1 MVKVVFIG
9 AGSMAE
15 AIIQG
20 IVESPHLTKLDLWVT
35 NRSDQS
41 RLTAIKE
48 LYSIKISYDL
58 KLLLQDADVVVLAM
72 KPKDAKEAMDD
83 IRSFLKP
90 HQLIISVLAGL
101 SLKFMNGILGE
112 SCAIA
117 RAMPNTSATIQQ
129 SATGIAFNKHVSSE
143 QQGLALSIFTAI
155 GTVTIVDE
163 ERLDVVTGL
172 SGSGP
177 AYIYYVVEAMEQA
190 AVELGMTEAEAKPF
204 ILQTL
209 AGASKMLSTTNKSP
223 KMLRKAITS
232 AGGTTEAGVRKLEQ
246 HHVKEAFKACIKEAT
261 EHSGKLRSQFEQI
274 DKA

>member
-20 IVESPHLTKLDLWVT
+20 IVKTPHLTELDLWVT

-41 RLTAIKE
+41 RLDAIKE

-58 KLLLQDADVVVLAM
+58 QLLLQDADVVVLAM

-83 IRSFLKP
+83 IRPFLKQE
-90 HQLIISVLAGL
+90 QLIISVLAGL
-101 SLKFMNGILGE
+101 SLKFINGILGN
-112 SCAIA
+112 SRAIA

-129 SATGIAFNKHVSSE
+129 SATGIAFNQHVSAK
-143 QQGLALSIFTAI
+143 QQGLALSIFSAI

-177 AYIYYVVEAMEQA
+177 AYIYYVVEAMQQA
-190 AVELGMTEAEAKPF
+190 AVELGMSEAEAKPF
-204 ILQTL
+204 IIQTL
-209 AGASKMLSTTNKSP
+209 AGASQMLSSTNQSP
-223 KMLRKAITS
+223 ELLRKAITS
-232 AGGTTEAGVRKLEQ
+232 AGGTTEAGVKKLEQ
-246 HHVKEAFKACIKEAT
+246 YHVKEAFKSCIKEAT
-261 EHSGKLRSQFEQI
+261 EHSGRLRAQFEQI
-274 DKA
+274 EKA